1 MSKFSDF
8 AHLGTT
14 THESGVTETTAPP
27 VAPTPTPPEPV
38 VEKYTTEVPPTTP
51 PGYENPLDEM
61 PVAVAPSAEAEAFSL
76 DDLQWMSKIRLE
88 EIGRSLGIELDRRLS
103 QPKLVRQIKEVIEQQ
118 QD

>member
-27 VAPTPTPPEPV
+27 VPAAPPEPV
-38 VEKYTTEVPPTTP
+38 VESVVPPVAPPTTP
-51 PGYENPLDEM
+51 PEYENPLDDM
-61 PVAVAPSAEAEAFSL
+61 PVAVAPSAEAEAFSV
-76 DDLQWMSKIRLE
+76 DDLQWMSKIKLE
-88 EIGRSLGIELDRRLS
+88 EIGRSLGVELDRRLS
-103 QPKLVRQIKEVIEQQ
+103 QPKLVRQLKEVIEQQ

>member
-14 THESGVTETTAPP
+14 THETVAETTAPP
-27 VAPTPTPPEPV
+27 VAPPVAPTPPEPV
-38 VEKYTTEVPPTTP
+38 VSTEAPPTTP
-51 PGYENPLDEM
+51 PGYENPLDDM
-61 PVAVAPSAEAEAFSL
+61 PGAVAPSAEAEAFSL

-88 EIGRSLGIELDRRLS
+88 EIGRSLGVELDRRLS
-103 QPKLVRQIKEVIEQQ
+103 QPKLVRQLKEVIEQQ

>member
-14 THESGVTETTAPP
+14 THETVAETTAPP
-27 VAPTPTPPEPV
+27 VAPPVAPTPPEPV
-38 VEKYTTEVPPTTP
+38 VSTEAPPTTP

-61 PVAVAPSAEAEAFSL
+61 PVAVAPSAEAEAFSV
-76 DDLQWMSKIRLE
+76 DDLQWMSKIKLE
-88 EIGRSLGIELDRRLS
+88 EIGRSLGVELDRRLS
-103 QPKLVRQIKEVIEQQ
+103 QPKLVRQLKEVIEQQ

>member
-14 THESGVTETTAPP
+14 THETVAETTAPP
-27 VAPTPTPPEPV
+27 VAPPVAPTPPEPV
-38 VEKYTTEVPPTTP
+38 VSTEAPPTTP

>member
-14 THESGVTETTAPP
+14 THETVAETTAPP
-27 VAPTPTPPEPV
+27 VAPPVAPTPPEPV
-38 VEKYTTEVPPTTP
+38 VSTEAPPTTP

-76 DDLQWMSKIRLE
+76 DDLQWMSKIKLE
-88 EIGRSLGIELDRRLS
+88 EIGRSLGVELDRRLS
-103 QPKLVRQIKEVIEQQ
+103 QPKLVRQLKEVIEQQ